1 MLIVDLVIVAII
13 LLCVGLGYKRGLT
26 GCLLKIISFILAII
40 VACIFFKPV
49 SILIINNTQ
58 IDENLENSIR
68 SVIIKQEEEKN
79 EVEKTEEDTTMPTV
93 VQEYINETLE
103 DATNDVKNKVADTTA
118 NKVATLIIN
127 AGVWITIFIIAK
139 ILLLVIKL
147 ITKWITKLPV
157 IKQFDKLGG
166 IIYGL
171 LEALIII
178 YIILAIISFLSPM
191 LPNSIL
197 ILSIKKSFIGS
208 FMYNSNLFLKIIF

>member
-40 VACIFFKPV
+40 VACILFKPV

-103 DATNDVKNKVADTTA
+103 DATNDVK

-208 FMYNSNLFLKIIF
+208 FMYNSNLLLKIIF

>member
-40 VACIFFKPV
+40 VACILFKPV

-147 ITKWITKLPV
+147 ITKWITKSFSLQEHQTASGKKPPKLLQSKDIRSSCTAV
-157 IKQFDKLGG
+157 ILRKPNRHTKRSRRNR
-166 IIYGL
+166 
-171 LEALIII
+171 
-178 YIILAIISFLSPM
+178 AITI
-191 LPNSIL
+191 
-197 ILSIKKSFIGS
+197 
-208 FMYNSNLFLKIIF
+208 